1 MLPVSEDLSE
11 NYEEAFLSSLT
22 WKLNNESMTMEGTID
37 GIDSVKQAVFCILN
51 TERYEYL
58 IYDWNYGIEL
68 AELLGE
74 PISYVLPELKRRIS
88 EALEQDDRINEVRDF
103 QFDTSD
109 RGTVLVSFLV
119 ETVFGTLGIETEVS
133 V

>member
-11 NYEEAFLSSLT
+11 NYEEAFMPSLT
-22 WKLNNESMTMEGTID
+22 WKLNSERMTMEGTVD
-37 GIDSVKQAVFCILN
+37 GIDSVKQAVLCILN

-68 AELLGE
+68 AELTGE
-74 PISYVLPELKRRIS
+74 PISFVLPELKRRIS

-103 QFDTSD
+103 QFDTSS
-109 RGTVLVSFLV
+109 RGIVLVSFLV

>member
-74 PISYVLPELKRRIS
+74 PIS
-88 EALEQDDRINEVRDF
+88 
-103 QFDTSD
+103 
-109 RGTVLVSFLV
+109 
-119 ETVFGTLGIETEVS
+119 
-133 V
+133 

>member
-11 NYEEAFLSSLT
+11 NYEEAFLPSLT
-22 WKLNNESMTMEGTID
+22 WKLNSESMTMEGTVD

>member
-1 MLPVSEDLSE
+1 M
-11 NYEEAFLSSLT
+11 
-22 WKLNNESMTMEGTID
+22 
-37 GIDSVKQAVFCILN
+37 
-51 TERYEYL
+51 

>member
-11 NYEEAFLSSLT
+11 NYEEAFLPSLT
-22 WKLNNESMTMEGTID
+22 WKLNSESMTMEGTID

>member
-88 EALEQDDRINEVRDF
+88 EALEQDDRINEVRGF

>member
-11 NYEEAFLSSLT
+11 NYEEAFLPSLT
-22 WKLNNESMTMEGTID
+22 WKLNSESMTMEETID